1 MEKDAGAAFVRAGA
15 GMPDGHAK
23 GRGLNIEA
31 AESCYKQ
38 QCIVPACVVPILVA
52 GGGVVGLLLT
62 DGLLEVFYGL
72 AKPAADF
79 RQFFGAKQ

>member
-1 MEKDAGAAFVRAGA
+1 MHAARRFVWSMEKDAGAAFVKAGAAFVRAGA

-38 QCIVPACVVPILVA
+38 QCIVPACRCRYP
-52 GGGVVGLLLT
+52 GLLSSFP
-62 DGLLEVFYGL
+62 LLREKV
-72 AKPAADF
+72 A
-79 RQFFGAKQ
+79 